1 MIEIILRTVIIFTCI
16 MVAGIFLITGEDFL
30 FTGPLNKTKA
40 KDLRRSVLSLWYLTP
55 MALMSGVSD
64 TIN

>member
-30 FTGPLNKTKA
+30 FTGSLNKTKVI
-40 KDLRRSVLSLWYLTP
+40 DLRET
-55 MALMSGVSD
+55 
-64 TIN
+64 TIEQNTFDSTFN

>member
-30 FTGPLNKTKA
+30 FTGPLNKTKVI
-40 KDLRRSVLSLWYLTP
+40 DLRET
-55 MALMSGVSD
+55 
-64 TIN
+64 TIEQNTFDSTFN